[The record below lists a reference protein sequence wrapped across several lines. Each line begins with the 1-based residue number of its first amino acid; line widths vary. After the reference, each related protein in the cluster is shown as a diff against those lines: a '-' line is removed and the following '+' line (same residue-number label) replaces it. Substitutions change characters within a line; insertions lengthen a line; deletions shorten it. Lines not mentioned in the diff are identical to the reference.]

1 MRRSLGVAM
10 RNGLRFGALDLGS
23 NSVRCLAV
31 TIVGSVLEY
40 IDSRVWITRLTEGI
54 GEGRFAIGGR
64 ALERTLDAVG
74 EALLLLGRLEV
85 PKDRIAFRAT
95 ESLRSATNRDE
106 VTAAMES
113 LTGLALG

>member
-54 GEGRFAIGGR
+54 GEG
-64 ALERTLDAVG
+64 
-74 EALLLLGRLEV
+74 
-85 PKDRIAFRAT
+85 
-95 ESLRSATNRDE
+95 
-106 VTAAMES
+106 
-113 LTGLALG
+113 